1 MKTLHYF
8 CFVMAIAIIESGST
22 KSDWVILNK
31 DNQEIIR
38 TQTIG
43 FNPIFVKSE
52 DIHKEIIQD
61 QDLYNLTNEIN
72 QIYFYGAGVRS
83 LELRNVIKLGLNVF
97 NNAEIHIDTDLKAAC
112 YSAYNGKP
120 VIVCILGTGS
130 NSCFFD
136 GEKIEEKTPSLGYV
150 LGDEGSGNHFGRMLI
165 RDFFTHKMP
174 TDLQKSFHDKYK
186 IDKDE
191 VLKKVYK
198 NAFPNAYLATFSK
211 FVAEYKEHS
220 YIKNLV
226 YKCLDEFFIY
236 QVLPYPQKSNTEINF
251 IGSIA
256 HYYRETLLEIAK
268 KYDLKIGE
276 IIQKPI
282 NNLVK
287 YHKKYILK

>member
-1 MKTLHYF
+1 
-8 CFVMAIAIIESGST
+8 MAIAIIESGST
-22 KSDWVILNK
+22 KSDWVILNN

-43 FNPIFVKSE
+43 FNPIFIKSE
-52 DIHKEIIQD
+52 DIYAEINKNE
-61 QDLYNLTNEIN
+61 DLYNLTDEIN

-83 LELRNVIKLGLNVF
+83 FMLRNIIESGLSGVF
-97 NNAEIHIDTDLKAAC
+97 NNAEIFIDTDLKAAC
-112 YSAYNGKP
+112 YSAYRGKST
-120 VIVCILGTGS
+120 IVCILGTGS

-136 GEKIEEKTPSLGYV
+136 GEEIEEKTPSLGYV

-174 TDLQKSFHDKYK
+174 PELQKSFYNKYK

-191 VLKKVYK
+191 VLEKVYK

-211 FVAEYKEHS
+211 FVTEHKGHP
-220 YIKNLV
+220 YIEDLI

-236 QVLPYPQKSNTEINF
+236 QVLPYSQKTDFEINF

-256 HYYRETLLEIAK
+256 HYYREILLEITT
-268 KYDLKIGE
+268 KYNLKMGE

-282 NNLVK
+282 DNLVK
-287 YHKKYILK
+287 YHKNYILK